1 MKIAIVNTFA
11 YRPHVEHLVWLG
23 DAFASQGHEI
33 FYYGCAGGRKVSC
46 NTKLF
51 KESTPSVVNCL
62 LCKQFGLAAFGLDV
76 KYLEADKRDSL
87 LISEDVAYSSLY
99 TNLRTETP
107 DEIASVKSDS
117 RFESLLVSGSSIAE
131 SFSIEIKKNRFDLV
145 IGFNGRMD
153 LMRAIRLSTIN
164 RNVPFVS
171 VERPWFGK
179 GLLCIPNEG
188 PLNFASISKLWSHSR
203 SCALSKKDAVRAI
216 QPMVKRRLKINN
228 AEFRVFGKENNSSE
242 VPRVWNNEKERYL
255 FLPSSRMETLTEID
269 QEDVIWSH
277 PLDALQELITSGEI
291 EKDQILVR
299 FHPIW
304 SQELNGHPPAKETM
318 RYYKYRCAE
327 IGVNYID
334 SDSTISTEVLIEE
347 SDVIILNGSSAFWEV
362 GLLGKPIISLVKSWY
377 DPFNLTY
384 KLYSRTS
391 FTGLK
396 PFIEEFND
404 EESRRYFLRAL
415 YLFQFSFTQFTES
428 VFHKTSFEVYFKIAS
443 HIEIEKFLDFVL
455 KGDLNGNS
463 PGDYTDVFED
473 EILNDYKAQN
483 FTSMLIN
490 EDFENAYRLTPKNT
504 IKKWLHQKV

>member
-23 DAFASQGHEI
+23 DALSSQGHEI
-33 FYYGCAGGRKVSC
+33 LYYGCAGGRRVSC

-51 KESTPSVVNCL
+51 KDSTPSVVNCL
-62 LCKQFGLAAFGLDV
+62 MCKQFGLGAFGKDI
-76 KYLEADKRDSL
+76 KYLSADNREVAL
-87 LISEDVAYSSLY
+87 LSEDLANSSLY
-99 TNLRTETP
+99 TNLRVETP
-107 DEIASVKSDS
+107 DEIATVKSDS
-117 RFESLLVSGSSIAE
+117 RFGSLLMSASSIAE
-131 SFSIEIKKNRFDLV
+131 SFSIEIDKNRFDLV

-153 LMRAIRLSTIN
+153 LMRAIRLSTTN
-164 RNVPFVS
+164 HNLPFVS
-171 VERPWFGK
+171 VERPWFGR

-188 PLNFASISKLWSHSR
+188 PLNFAGIDKLWSRSR
-203 SCALSKKDAVRAI
+203 FCALSRNDALKAI

-228 AEFRVFGKENNSSE
+228 AEFRVFGKENNSCE
-242 VPRVWNNEKERYL
+242 IPDGWNNKKSRYL
-255 FLPSSRMETLTEID
+255 YLPSSRMEALTEID

-277 PLDALQELITSGEI
+277 PLDALQKLIASGEI

-384 KLYSRTS
+384 KLYSMTS

-396 PFIEEFND
+396 PFIEEFNH
-404 EESRRYFLRAL
+404 EESRRFFLRAL

-428 VFHKTSFEVYFKIAS
+428 VFHKTSFEVYFKTAS
-443 HIEIEKFLDFVL
+443 HIEIRKFLDFVL

-463 PGDYTDVFED
+463 SGDYTDVFED

>member
-1 MKIAIVNTFA
+1 MNIAIVNTYA

-23 DAFASQGHEI
+23 DALSSQGHDI
-33 FYYGCAGGRKVSC
+33 FYYGCAGGNRVSC

-51 KESTPSVVNCL
+51 KESTPSFLNCL

-76 KYLEADKRDSL
+76 KYLSADDWDTEL
-87 LISEDVAYSSLY
+87 LSEDVANSSLY
-99 TNLRTETP
+99 TNLRVETP
-107 DEIASVKSDS
+107 DEIESVKFDS
-117 RFESLLVSGSSIAE
+117 RFDSLLMSGSSIAK
-131 SFSIEIKKNRFDLV
+131 SFSIEIEKNRFDLV

-153 LMRAIRLSTIN
+153 LMRAIRISAKNCDL
-164 RNVPFVS
+164 PFVS
-171 VERPWFGK
+171 IERPWFGK

-188 PLNFASISKLWSHSR
+188 PLNFAGISKLWNSSR
-203 SCALSKKDAVRAI
+203 SIALSKYDALRAI

-242 VPRVWNNEKERYL
+242 VPQGWNNEKSRYL
-255 FLPSSRMETLTEID
+255 YLPSSRMEALTEID

-277 PLDALQELITSGEI
+277 PLDALQYLIDLGEI

-304 SQELNGHPPAKETM
+304 SQELNGHPPAKETI
-318 RYYKYRCAE
+318 RYYKHRCLE
-327 IGVNYID
+327 MGVIYID
-334 SDSTISTEVLIEE
+334 SESTISTELLIEE

-384 KLYSRTS
+384 NLFNLTS
-391 FTGLK
+391 LRGLK
-396 PFIEEFND
+396 PFIEDYNG

-415 YLFQFSFTQFTES
+415 NLFQFSFTQFTES
-428 VFHKTSFEVYFKIAS
+428 VFHKTSYEVYFKTVS
-443 HIEIEKFLDFVL
+443 DIEIKRFLAFVL
-455 KGDLNGNS
+455 KGDLNGNTLGS
-463 PGDYTDVFED
+463 YTDTFED
-473 EILNDYKAQN
+473 EILNEYKAQN

-490 EDFENAYRLTPKNT
+490 DDFENGHRVTPKNT